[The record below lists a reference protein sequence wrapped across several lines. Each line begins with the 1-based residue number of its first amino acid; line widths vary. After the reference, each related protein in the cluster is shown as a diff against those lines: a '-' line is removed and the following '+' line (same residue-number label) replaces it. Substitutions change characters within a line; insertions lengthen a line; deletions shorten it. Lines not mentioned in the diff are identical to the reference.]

1 MALNIPLG
9 TYFEDGVRSG
19 PIYSSRISAGLV
31 ADINGVITSSDYS
44 TYGPAILLSPQNT
57 YNITPSPPGTGAG
70 NSILNNIVAT
80 TGDNA
85 VPAATY
91 LTLRGDNAS
100 TYYTTGAN
108 GFPFVQLDWP
118 RVVTVTIT
126 GANATAD
133 TRVTI
138 LGYDYYGFPMQY
150 TYVVEAQQTYPIVT
164 VATVDA
170 VGTISLP
177 CKAFYQV
184 TGVYVN
190 AALPNN
196 CLLSVGAADVFGLP
210 YVVNGI
216 GTISSISWGT
226 QQAGG
231 IPNNNAIVPASD
243 MTIAPSLVYNSRF
256 DVLGAFAPADKT
268 FPATATTGDV
278 RGLYAVSTPASAQTI
293 ATVDVDWKKLIFT
306 SYIEGADT
314 WINQVAAKQ
323 QQYRQQTGNL
333 PPLLPQGIAISPQ
346 EPADL
351 YGVSQFY
358 TGVPS

>member
-1 MALNIPLG
+1 MTLNIPLG
-9 TYFEDGVRSG
+9 THFGDGVRSG
-19 PIYSSRISAGLV
+19 TIYSGRISAGFV

-44 TYGPAILLSPQNT
+44 TYGPGILLSSQNT

-70 NSILNNIVAT
+70 NTILNNIVAT
-80 TGDNA
+80 TVNGA

-108 GFPFVQLDWP
+108 GFPLVQLDWP
-118 RVVTVTIT
+118 RVVTVTIS
-126 GANATAD
+126 GADAMAD

-138 LGYDYYGFPMQY
+138 LGYDYYGFPMQH

-164 VATVDA
+164 VQSDDD
-170 VGTISLP
+170 GTISLP

-184 TGVYVN
+184 TGAYIN
-190 AALPNN
+190 AGLPVD
-196 CLLSVGAADVFGLP
+196 CLISLGAADVFGLP
-210 YVVNGI
+210 YVINGP
-216 GTISSISWGT
+216 GAISSISWGT
-226 QQAGG
+226 QTAGG
-231 IPNNNAIVPASD
+231 PPNPNPIVPLSEMTEGATAPNNG
-243 MTIAPSLVYNSRF
+243 RF
-256 DVLGAFAPADKT
+256 YVKGAFVPADKT
-268 FPATATTGDV
+268 LPATADTTGDV
-278 RGLYAVSTPASAQTI
+278 RGLYAVSTPASAQTV

-306 SYIEGADT
+306 AYIEGADT

-323 QQYRQQTGNL
+323 QQYIQQTGN
-333 PPLLPQGIAISPQ
+333 PPQGIAISPQ